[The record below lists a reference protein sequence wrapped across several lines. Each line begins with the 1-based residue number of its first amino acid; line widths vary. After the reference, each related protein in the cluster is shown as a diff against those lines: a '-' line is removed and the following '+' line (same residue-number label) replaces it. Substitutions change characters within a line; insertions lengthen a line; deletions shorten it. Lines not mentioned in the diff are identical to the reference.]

1 MVIAFLNQKGG
12 VGKTT
17 LATNAAAW
25 FASQGGRVLLIDAD
39 PQGTAST
46 WASIREE
53 PAFQTVALARDNMAK
68 EILGMATD
76 YDHVVIDGPPRAET
90 LSRAVIAASDMVIV
104 PIEPSGASHWAASTT
119 VQQLTEWQAI
129 KETQKSAF
137 VVSRVIGNTVL
148 GRDIRD
154 MAAEHGMKIFDNTIT
169 QRVAFAEALTMGK
182 SIFEWAGEG
191 EAAREFDKFM
201 QEVVAFD
208 EQEKLQDSA
217 EAGRQ
222 ANG

>member
-1 MVIAFLNQKGG
+1 MILAFLNQKGG

-25 FASQGGRVLLIDAD
+25 FAKSGARVLLIDAD

-68 EILGMATD
+68 EILAMATD
-76 YDHVVIDGPPRAET
+76 YGHVVIDGPPRAET
-90 LSRAVIAASDMVIV
+90 LSRAVIAASDMVVV

-119 VQQLTEWQAI
+119 VTQLAEWQTV

-137 VVSRVIGNTVL
+137 VVSRIIGNTVL
-148 GRDIRD
+148 GRDIRE

-169 QRVAFAEALTMGK
+169 QRVAFAEALTMGQ
-182 SIFEWAGEG
+182 SIFEWADEG
-191 EAAREFDKFM
+191 EAAREFDKLM
-201 QEVVAFD
+201 QEVVAYD
-208 EQEKLQDSA
+208 EQEELQDSA
-217 EAGRQ
+217 EAGRH